1 MRGPS
6 SRTRAQIVATLAALQ
21 TGIEPATLTLLVA
34 NHAVNPADLG
44 WVVSVG
50 QIGMAGGALLG
61 WRRNGAGH
69 AVGLAAPAIGVGA
82 CLAMM
87 AAHDLIAVLA
97 LRLVLGVV
105 MGLLLTHATAVA
117 ACRRPQNAIGI
128 IILAQQLVSTAVL
141 AGLPLM
147 AAAWGPAAALGTL
160 AAAPLAIALLMLV
173 PTTDAVAALPVE
185 AAVEATVDEATA
197 PAGDGALMP
206 MAMIVAVT
214 MMLWSYVA
222 PMGSGLGLGDADVG
236 FAIALGSL
244 ASAPAAVLAAFCGPR
259 FPPWLTALVCGA
271 GLLSPLAVPLHAGLT
286 GYLAALAM
294 FNAGSTFGTIRF
306 TAWAMPARGH
316 QRRFAAMVQ
325 CVAMSA
331 GPALGAVAIRGG
343 GMAALAALATAG
355 VLVAVVVP
363 VVRKID
369 RGEPALDVALTA

>member
-21 TGIEPATLTLLVA
+21 PGIEPATLSLLVA

-61 WRRNGAGH
+61 WHRNGTGRASRLG
-69 AVGLAAPAIGVGA
+69 APAIGVGA
-82 CLAMM
+82 CLAMTM
-87 AAHDLIAVLA
+87 AHDLAAVLA

-105 MGLLLTHATAVA
+105 MGLLLTHATAAA

-128 IILAQQLVSTAVL
+128 IILAQQLVSTGVL

-147 AAAWGPAAALGTL
+147 AAAWGPATALGTL
-160 AAAPLAIALLMLV
+160 AAAPLVIALLMLV
-173 PTTDAVAALPVE
+173 PMTAAVAAPPVD
-185 AAVEATVDEATA
+185 ATADATTA
-197 PAGDGALMP
+197 PAADSALVP

-222 PMGSGLGLGDADVG
+222 PMGSGLGLGAADVG

-244 ASAPAAVLAAFCGPR
+244 ASAPAAVLAAFFSPR
-259 FPPWLTALVCGA
+259 FPPWLTAVVCGA
-271 GLLSPLAVPLHAGLT
+271 GMLSPLVVPLHAGLT
-286 GYLAALAM
+286 GYLTAMAL

-306 TAWAMPARGH
+306 TAWAMPARGQ

-343 GMAALAALATAG
+343 GMSALAVLATAG
-355 VLVAVVVP
+355 VMVAVVVP

-369 RGEPALDVALTA
+369 RAPQPALDVALTA

>member
-1 MRGPS
+1 VRF
-6 SRTRAQIVATLAALQ
+6 
-21 TGIEPATLTLLVA
+21 
-34 NHAVNPADLG
+34 
-44 WVVSVG
+44 
-50 QIGMAGGALLG
+50 
-61 WRRNGAGH
+61 
-69 AVGLAAPAIGVGA
+69 AAPAIGVGA

-87 AAHDLIAVLA
+87 VAHDLIAVLT

-117 ACRRPQNAIGI
+117 AGQRPQNAIGI

-160 AAAPLAIALLMLV
+160 AAAPLAIGLLMLV
-173 PTTDAVAALPVE
+173 PTTAGAAPPVG
-185 AAVEATVDEATA
+185 ATVDEVIA
-197 PAGDGALMP
+197 PAGDGALVP

-271 GLLSPLAVPLHAGLT
+271 AILSPLAVPVHAGLT
-286 GYLAALAM
+286 GYLAALAL
-294 FNAGSTFGTIRF
+294 FNAGSTFGAIRF
-306 TAWAMPARGH
+306 TAWAMPALGH

-325 CVAMSA
+325 CIAMSA

-343 GMAALAALATAG
+343 GMAALAGLATAG
-355 VLVAVVVP
+355 VMVAVVVP
-363 VVRKID
+363 VIRKVD
-369 RGEPALDVALTA
+369 RGQPSAINVALTA